1 MIPIPPQFPLTI
13 ILAAAVLGI
22 SACGPGDLEATPSED
37 VTPEEIG
44 HAESELLYGILAG
57 STVRA
62 TDNVYLR
69 TGPAITYPSIR
80 LVSSGERATVVQESS
95 SGGFYKLDVGGTI
108 GWSHGD
114 YWELVPRLYVNGYL
128 LTPNQEKWLRW
139 VAAKTVPR
147 LTGTRAER
155 VNKVAWVAWWA
166 MKEGVWGYEF
176 QQPNPQSHSVCALN
190 GENVKL
196 GPLQTCNNGGGA
208 WQVGLAAGQ
217 VNPSSNTVA
226 ALESTAKMLYPGQTI
241 AQIMDHTA
249 NVAGFADGT
258 TTYNGIVNSTGDLRK
273 SWLLRNHGVGFHYQ
287 YPVVYSDCYQ
297 QGLYWCYGS
306 SQNWYPAYQFASSRQ
321 AMLSSQYNIWQH
333 VNNLA
338 P

>member
-1 MIPIPPQFPLTI
+1 M
-13 ILAAAVLGI
+13 
-22 SACGPGDLEATPSED
+22 
-37 VTPEEIG
+37 TPEEIG

-166 MKEGVWGYEF
+166 
-176 QQPNPQSHSVCALN
+176 
-190 GENVKL
+190 
-196 GPLQTCNNGGGA
+196 
-208 WQVGLAAGQ
+208 
-217 VNPSSNTVA
+217 
-226 ALESTAKMLYPGQTI
+226 
-241 AQIMDHTA
+241 
-249 NVAGFADGT
+249 
-258 TTYNGIVNSTGDLRK
+258 
-273 SWLLRNHGVGFHYQ
+273 
-287 YPVVYSDCYQ
+287 
-297 QGLYWCYGS
+297 
-306 SQNWYPAYQFASSRQ
+306 
-321 AMLSSQYNIWQH
+321 
-333 VNNLA
+333 
-338 P
+338 